1 MANNKTK
8 HFDIKNNNR
17 RYIIEKYSSDIYLK
31 YDPYKSNKNK
41 YYDDYYILHSLRNI
55 VNKINTLKK
64 ENDNIKVLLVSINSG
79 KTTQLKK
86 GKYKYVEIELKKDLS
101 YKEKDSNYTD
111 DIYFFLDEN
120 KICFFEI
127 GVFLELYNNLK
138 SYEQFSYTYIYEIIN
153 KIISPYKL
161 IYENFPFF
169 NKERNYKDIIEDI
182 KNNNFELIIKEIEIE
197 RLKKVMQEYF
207 DNNKKT
213 VSILNSY
220 RLNKKYDENEED
232 EEKKKPKKPKKTRYY
247 TLESLI
253 ILDEILRIYK
263 DIKSTDFV
271 FIRNISYL
279 DDTEEI
285 AKEIFNFDKKL
296 KSEIYNTIDGIKYI
310 EEIRSDI
317 RENKERQKEIKKI
330 DIKNIFNNFKNIQI
344 KDLDNIIFYLYDR
357 ILDLIRDNKNY
368 NINIKEDEQLQKGI
382 LYYDSV
388 FYYLR
393 YFIGYLFTDKKI
405 INEEEYKKVIELYIY
420 KYNTLRNHN
429 IYRFYKFYL
438 NNETAKKHNIKD
450 YGIIYYNI
458 YIYYDEEKIIKKYSI
473 YDYKEIYIYYYKFIL
488 MSIAYNIVGYHRD
501 EKDYI
506 KTRIKIREEREKNP
520 DSRIFNLGITY
531 KEEFK
536 KIKNDIN
543 KFNIMLNNLYFINI
557 IDYKEYKK
565 YDCFKLEELI
575 NYICDLIQ
583 DEEKFINIEENIKEF
598 EVYQL
603 IIKEI
608 MKIKNTVNEIEKVIE
623 YLHDINIINNFNS
636 AKDIKIIDLLGFI
649 NNKIKDK
656 FSDIEENIKDFKV
669 YKLIKKEIELNNKKI
684 RLYNNVPEYIN
695 NSKDILNKLF
705 YSFLEEE
712 YKLNSDSTEDII
724 KKINNFYYIYKSTEI
739 PIKKY

>member
-1 MANNKTK
+1 MMANNKTK
-8 HFDIKNNNR
+8 HFDIKNSDR

-55 VNKINTLKK
+55 VNKINALKK
-64 ENDNIKVLLVSINSG
+64 ENNNIKVLLVSMNSG
-79 KTTQLKK
+79 KPTQLEK
-86 GKYKYVEIELKKDLS
+86 GKYKYIEIEFKKDLS
-101 YKEKDSNYTD
+101 YKERDSYYTD

-138 SYEQFSYTYIYEIIN
+138 SYEKFRCTIYEIIN

-161 IYENFPFF
+161 IYDNSTFL
-169 NKERNYKDIIEDI
+169 NKEISYKDIIEDI
-182 KNNNFELIIKEIEIE
+182 KNDNFELIIREIEIE

-207 DNNKKT
+207 DNNKKN
-213 VSILNSY
+213 VSILPSY
-220 RLNKKYDENEED
+220 RLNKED
-232 EEKKKPKKPKKTRYY
+232 KKKDTRYY
-247 TLESLI
+247 TLESMLV
-253 ILDEILRIYK
+253 LDEILRIYK
-263 DIKSTDFV
+263 NIKSTDFV

-296 KSEIYNTIDGIKYI
+296 KSEIYNTIDGVKYI
-310 EEIRSDI
+310 EKIRSDI

-450 YGIIYYNI
+450 YGIINYNI
-458 YIYYDEEKIIKKYSI
+458 YIYYDEEKIIKNYSI
-473 YDYKEIYIYYYKFIL
+473 YDYKEIYAYYYKFIL

-583 DEEKFINIEENIKEF
+583 DEEKFINIEENIKQF

-656 FSDIEENIKDFKV
+656 FSDIEENIKEFEGF
-669 YKLIKKEIELNNKKI
+669 KLIKKEIELNNKKI
-684 RLYNNVPEYIN
+684 RLYNNGQEYIN
-695 NSKDILNKLF
+695 NSEYILNKLF

>member
-86 GKYKYVEIELKKDLS
+86 GKYKYVEIEFKKDLS

-296 KSEIYNTIDGIKYI
+296 KSEIYNTIDGVKYI
-310 EEIRSDI
+310 EKIRSDI

-450 YGIIYYNI
+450 YGIINYNI
-458 YIYYDEEKIIKKYSI
+458 YIYYDEEKIIKNYSI
-473 YDYKEIYIYYYKFIL
+473 YDYKEIYAYYYKFIL

-583 DEEKFINIEENIKEF
+583 DEEKFINIEENIKQF

-636 AKDIKIIDLLGFI
+636 AKDIKIIGLLGFI

-684 RLYNNVPEYIN
+684 RLYNNGPEYIN

-724 KKINNFYYIYKSTEI
+724 KKINNFYNIYKSTEI